1 MPNPPSSC
9 IAACPGGGLAQEYD
23 SLPAGIWSFAVTATD
38 AAGNSEAG
46 AAAAAPPWQID
57 MAAFVQITGGDAG
70 AVISRSA
77 ASARTL
83 MLLCLT
89 LTLSDH
95 TAHMA
100 SSSSTAVCRRGRFSA
115 WPATYN
121 RLCCANLCS

>member
-23 SLPAGIWSFAVTATD
+23 SLPD
-38 AAGNSEAG
+38 AAGNRAAG